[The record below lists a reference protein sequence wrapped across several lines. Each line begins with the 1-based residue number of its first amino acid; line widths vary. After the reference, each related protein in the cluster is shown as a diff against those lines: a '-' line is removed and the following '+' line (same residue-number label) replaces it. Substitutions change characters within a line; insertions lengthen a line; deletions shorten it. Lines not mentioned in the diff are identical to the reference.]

1 MNILEYTKEEGFICA
16 LDVTALV
23 LEAVVLVLID
33 AVDAAADA
41 ADAADV
47 DVDVDAVEDFSFN
60 NQN

>member
-1 MNILEYTKEEGFICA
+1 MNILKYTKEEGFICA

-33 AVDAAADA
+33 AVDV
-41 ADAADV
+41 DV
-47 DVDVDAVEDFSFN
+47 DVDVDVVDVDVDSKEDVSFN